1 MLIFQMAT
9 DLCYQLKINN
19 DENRKLTFKDNT
31 KHDVD
36 GTITCRYGFEKMQK
50 HIWLK

>member
-36 GTITCRYGFEKMQK
+36 GAMGAKAAEATVLAAE
-50 HIWLK
+50 